1 MRKRVN
7 KCNYCGN
14 TYLLQL
20 LSDRLTSGVEEE
32 LTWPNV

>member
-14 TYLLQL
+14 TYSPQL
-20 LSDRLTSGVEEE
+20 LSDLLTSDVEEE
-32 LTWPNV
+32 LT